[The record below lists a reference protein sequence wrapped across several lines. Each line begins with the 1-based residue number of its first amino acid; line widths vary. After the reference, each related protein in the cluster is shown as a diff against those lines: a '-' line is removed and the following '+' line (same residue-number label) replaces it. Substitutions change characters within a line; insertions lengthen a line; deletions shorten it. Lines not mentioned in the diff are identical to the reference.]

1 MKKQAVFVALVL
13 LGAAVVLAGVQPAMA
28 EKVFISIGTGGTGG
42 TYFSTGGAVADLIS
56 KECKTIKSA
65 TAEVTAASVENA
77 KLVNSGEADMGLIAW
92 ISIVGDKLTD
102 QLPNLR
108 TLWWIH
114 GSDRQWIVPAE
125 SPIQSPRDFKGKKVV
140 VGAPAS
146 ATEVTSQLE
155 LDFFGLSYKDITP
168 AYLSFSEG
176 VEALKDNRVDVALVM
191 AGFPNASV
199 TDVAT
204 LRKVRILNF
213 SKDDLEALEKKY
225 PFCPPVVIP
234 AGTYPGQD
242 QDVHTF
248 TTPGPMAINKDIPEE
263 TAYEIVKA
271 VHQNQ
276 AKLAASVHAAFSLW
290 RFDPSVGALAP
301 LHPGAARYY
310 KEIGLLK

>member
-1 MKKQAVFVALVL
+1 MRKLAVLASLVL
-13 LGAAVVLAGVQPAMA
+13 LAVAVTLGGVSPATA
-28 EKVFISIGTGGTGG
+28 EEVFISIGTGGTGG
-42 TYFSTGGAVADLIS
+42 TYFPTGGAVADLIT
-56 KECKTIKSA
+56 KECPSVKSA

-77 KLVNSGEADMGLIAW
+77 KLVNSGDADMALIAW

-102 QLPNLR
+102 KLPNLR

-125 SPIQSPRDFKGKKVV
+125 SDIKTPRDFKGKKIV

-155 LDFFGLSYKDITP
+155 LEFFGVTYNDITP
-168 AYLSFSEG
+168 AYLSFREG
-176 VEALKDNRVDVALVM
+176 VEALKDGRVDVALVM
-191 AGFPNASV
+191 AGYPNSAIM
-199 TDVAT
+199 DVAT

-213 SKDDLEALEKKY
+213 SKEDLAALQKKY
-225 PFCPPVVIP
+225 PFCPPVTIP

-242 QDVHTF
+242 EDVHTF
-248 TTPGPMAINKDIPEE
+248 TTPGPMAINVNVPEQA
-263 TAYEIVKA
+263 AYEIVKV
-271 VHQNQ
+271 VHKNQ
-276 AKLAASVHAAFSLW
+276 DKLAQNAHKVFSRW
-290 RFDPSVGALAP
+290 RFDPSVGDLAP